1 MGTACHAGPPA
12 GGLQPVRMLG
22 ALLIAAVLVIPAAA
36 ARAGQESPGG
46 LDTESRKGETDTG
59 LAGNAYQSPNWG
71 YTLEWD
77 EAGWKAMEVTSD
89 DGLDTLHLRTSRS
102 SLYLIGEDAH
112 RGDPAACLDDW
123 TGALSGEQDVD
134 NWQPLED
141 EDGELVAGE
150 RRDRAWAAFS
160 LTYANDE
167 GDEFGYVASLECR
180 TLIEDEAT
188 LTILHVTGEAD
199 YEAESE
205 AVAEV
210 LDPLELSSAD
220 QAHGRNAE
228 HDASGKAARAVPA
241 VRDIL
246 HFT

>member
-1 MGTACHAGPPA
+1 MA
-12 GGLQPVRMLG
+12 
-22 ALLIAAVLVIPAAA
+22 ALLVGAAYAQTGAAA
-36 ARAGQESPGG
+36 AHAG
-46 LDTESRKGETDTG
+46 GENEGANDGQTG

-77 EAGWKAMEVTSD
+77 EPGWRAMEVTSD

-112 RGDPAACLDDW
+112 RGDPATCLDDW
-123 TGALSGEQDVD
+123 TSALSGERDVD

-141 EDGELVAGE
+141 EDGEPVAGE

-180 TLIEDEAT
+180 TLIEDEST

-210 LDPLELSSAD
+210 LDTLQLPVDD
-220 QAHGRNAE
+220 QTRSRNAG

-246 HFT
+246 HFS